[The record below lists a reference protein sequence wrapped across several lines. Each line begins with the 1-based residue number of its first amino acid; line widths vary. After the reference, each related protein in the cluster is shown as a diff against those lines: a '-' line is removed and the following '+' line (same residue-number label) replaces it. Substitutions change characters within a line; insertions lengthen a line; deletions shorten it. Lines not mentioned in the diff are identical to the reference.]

1 MRDPL
6 PTHRTDDLDAW
17 EKRCRKKGKKRGA
30 KDSHD
35 YYAMLDL
42 QELRW
47 KATIPEI
54 KEAYK
59 RTSLRCVTTR
69 AARTW
74 IRAQAHASH
83 AR

>member
-59 RTSLRCVTTR
+59 RTSLRCV
-69 AARTW
+69 RTQ
-74 IRAQAHASH
+74 RSAC
-83 AR
+83 